1 MRSSSP
7 QSRAG
12 ETARTA
18 GRLGGAGG
26 MGVRCTHCGLAVPAG
41 LVEAGGAEQF
51 CCHACRTAY
60 SVIHSCGLSRYY
72 ELLAAGA
79 EADGVQPAL
88 GTGRQYQDFDDPKF
102 HELYC
107 RVEGP
112 GVESVELYAEGIHCA
127 ACVWLLE
134 KLPLA
139 LDGVLECRVNYR
151 RATVFVRWAPERVAL
166 SRVARFVDSLGYPVH
181 PVRGTKLGEIRARE
195 DRTQLVRIGVAGA
208 IAGNVMLLSFALYA
222 GMFSGIEAP
231 FEHLFRWIS
240 MGLGLLA
247 LAWPG
252 ATFVRGAVSAVR
264 TRTLHMDVPIGVG
277 LGVGAIAGVVNTV
290 RGSGEIYFDTL
301 TVLIFLLLVG
311 RWIQSRQ
318 QRRSSDAV
326 EMLYSLTPTSAR
338 LVEGDMARDVPIEAL
353 QPGDIVEVPAGGSVP
368 VDGEVVGGATDL
380 DQSLLTGEPMPV
392 RVGPGERVAAGATA
406 LTAPIRVRV
415 EATGEQTRVGRLM
428 RMVEEAAGRRAPIV
442 RLADRL
448 AGIFVVVVL
457 VLAAATLFG
466 WLLIDPGKAVGNA
479 TALLIVTCPC
489 ALGLA
494 TPLAIVAAI
503 GRAARRKILVK
514 GGDALEVLSGR
525 GTIVLDKTGTITEG
539 RMRVASWR
547 GDESIKAVLGT
558 IESRCAHPIARAFV
572 RAFGVDDG
580 LEIEFSQSV
589 GGGIEAG
596 IDGVGFVVGSPAFVE
611 ARAGALPAW
620 AGEEVEAVAARA
632 LTPVVIARNGRVA
645 AVAGVGDA
653 IRADAPGC
661 IAALRR
667 EGWRVEIL
675 SGDHPESVRAVAAR
689 VGVGP
694 EACTGGATP
703 ERKLEIVERMAREG
717 TVVMVGDGVNDAGA
731 LSAATVGVAVHGGA
745 DIAMSVADVYVG
757 RPGLEPLRELFIGAR
772 RTRGVIRRNL
782 GASLAYNL
790 VCASL
795 AMVGIISP
803 LAAAI
808 LMPASSLTV
817 VLLSYR
823 SRTFEGNP
831 CQ

>member
-1 MRSSSP
+1 M
-7 QSRAG
+7 
-12 ETARTA
+12 
-18 GRLGGAGG
+18 
-26 MGVRCTHCGLAVPAG
+26 RCTHCGLPVPAG
-41 LVEAGGAEQF
+41 LIEPGTSEQF
-51 CCHACRTAY
+51 CCLACRTAWA
-60 SVIHSCGLSRYY
+60 VINSCGLSRYY
-72 ELLAAGA
+72 ELAAA
-79 EADGVQPAL
+79 SADGTAQAAL
-88 GTGRQYQDFDDPKF
+88 GSGRAYQDFDDPKF
-102 HELYC
+102 RELYC
-107 RVEGP
+107 REEAP

-134 KLPLA
+134 KLPFA
-139 LDGVLECRVNYR
+139 LDGVLECRVNYQ
-151 RATVFVRWAPERVAL
+151 RATLLVRWAPGRIAL
-166 SRVARFVDSLGYPVH
+166 SRVARFADSLGYPVH

-222 GMFSGIEAP
+222 GMFSGIEAQ

-240 MGLGLLA
+240 MGLGLLS

-252 ATFVRGAVSAVR
+252 ATFLRGAVSSLR
-264 TRTLHMDVPIGVG
+264 TRTLHMDVPIGVA
-277 LGVGAIAGVVNTV
+277 LAVGTIAGAVNTI
-290 RGSGEIYFDTL
+290 RGTGEIYFDTL

-353 QPGDIVEVPAGGSVP
+353 QPGDVVEVPAGGSVP
-368 VDGEVVGGATDL
+368 VDGEIVGGTTDL

-392 RVGPGERVAAGATA
+392 RVGPGEKVAAGGTA
-406 LTAPIRVRV
+406 LTAPIRIRV

-428 RMVEEAAGRRAPIV
+428 RMVEEAAAKRAPIV

-448 AGIFVVVVL
+448 AGGFVAVVL
-457 VLAAATLFG
+457 ALALVTLVG
-466 WLLIDPGKAVGNA
+466 WLFVDPARAVAHA

-547 GDESIKAVLGT
+547 GDEALKGVVAA
-558 IESRCAHPIARAFV
+558 IESRCAHPIAGAFA
-572 RAFGVDDG
+572 RAFGDDG
-580 LEIEFSQSV
+580 EEGTTSIEFVQTV
-589 GGGIEAG
+589 GGGIEART
-596 IDGVGFVVGSPAFVE
+596 DGAAYLIGSSAFVTT
-611 ARAGALPAW
+611 RVGILPRW
-620 AGEEVEAVAARA
+620 AQEEVESVATRA
-632 LTPVVIARNGRVA
+632 LTPVVVARNGMVEV
-645 AVAGVGDA
+645 VAGVGDSVRPEA
-653 IRADAPGC
+653 ARC
-661 IAALRR
+661 VEALRR
-667 EGWRVEIL
+667 EGWSVEIL
-675 SGDHPESVRAVAAR
+675 SGDHPDSVRTVAAR
-689 VGVGP
+689 VGVEP
-694 EACTGGATP
+694 AECIGGATP
-703 ERKLEIVERMAREG
+703 ERKLEIVERLAREG

-731 LSAATVGVAVHGGA
+731 LSAATVGIAVHGGA
-745 DIAMSVADVYVG
+745 DVAMSVADVYVG
-757 RPGLEPLRELFIGAR
+757 RPGLEPLRELLLGAR
-772 RTRGVIRRNL
+772 RTRTVIRRNL
-782 GASLAYNL
+782 GVSLAYN
-790 VCASL
+790 VICASL
-795 AMVGIISP
+795 AMVGIITP

-823 SRTFEGNP
+823 SRTFEGAP
-831 CQ
+831 CR